1 MKTFNKAPLAM
12 AVTALMV
19 APYALADGDFDTSST
34 IDSEFY
40 NEIDVAL
47 EHNSTTNKN
56 FDVDVSVNDPAE
68 TYSGATV
75 DSKQFVEGNGV
86 TNQKSTNDATVGASV
101 GAGSSGNI
109 GINVAAGD
117 NNSQA
122 NDAALASSDAADV
135 FGQSAAYSA
144 QSVSGNVTHNYG
156 SPNNARVGGS
166 TLQGATGNV
175 GLNVAA
181 GVGNAQQN
189 SLAASSNESSA
200 GHTRATVG
208 GVQQAIGNT
217 SVNAPHEETRTRMR
231 AHETTFEVDATNLVM
246 DQEGDLFPDTWG
258 ADVNNGDH
266 SSGPRLGHFDL
277 DTGVQ
282 YQRGTGDGEVPD
294 YNDDGGALAFRATD
308 ESVLSGT
315 ITGRMPV
322 ELTTYTD
329 HSNDATLGGNAL
341 QNASGNIGV
350 NVAAGTNNMQRN
362 SLSISSSVGGTGG
375 TTPGNGGG

>member
-1 MKTFNKAPLAM
+1 MKTFKKAPLAM

-19 APYALADGDFDTSST
+19 APYALADGDFDTSSK

-40 NEIDVAL
+40 NDIDVEL
-47 EHNSTTNKN
+47 EHNSTTNKR
-56 FDVDVSVNDPAE
+56 FGVKVGVWDFAE

-75 DSKQFVEGNGV
+75 DSKQFVEDNGV
-86 TNQKSTNDATVGASV
+86 TNQKSTNDATVGANV

-144 QSVSGNVTHNYG
+144 QSVSGNVTYNYG

-166 TLQGATGNV
+166 TLRGATGNV

-189 SLAASSNESSA
+189 SLAASSNENSA

-217 SVNAPHEETRTRMR
+217 SVNAPHEETRTRVR
-231 AHETTFEVDATNLVM
+231 AIETSFELDASGLVL
-246 DQEGDLFPDTWG
+246 DQEGDIFPDVWG
-258 ADVNNGDH
+258 ADSNDGNH
-266 SSGPRLGHFDL
+266 TSGPREGHFDL
-277 DTGVQ
+277 DTEVQ
-282 YQRGTGDGEVPD
+282 YQSGTGEGEVPD

-315 ITGRMPV
+315 ITGQIPV
-322 ELTTYTD
+322 EITSYTY
-329 HSNDATLGGNAL
+329 HSNDANLGGNAL
-341 QNASGNIGV
+341 RNASGNIGV

-362 SLSISSSVGGTGG
+362 SLSISSSVGGTGS
-375 TTPGNGGG
+375 TPPNGG